1 MLIII
6 SLSMIII
13 LSLFLI
19 IEKKIK
25 LKKINNIKDKIKK
38 SYGKKIEDQYF
49 DIELIERYWQ
59 IKSVNIKEIDHIDD
73 VTWYDLEMNQVYCKI
88 NNCKSFAGDQILYSN
103 LHETKINERDYAGLE
118 DKINYFESESID
130 RNEIWYIISRI
141 GKSRDSYYLPDYIK
155 NLEAFRIN
163 NIEYFH
169 FMRILLLLSFIPA
182 IANLNYI
189 FLLFP
194 FFVALINIVIYSFQK
209 SKYESYLNMLSSVLK
224 ILIASKRIVDRSDLK
239 YNNIFKDLGYNLDK
253 FRPLLIKISK
263 LQHRSPS
270 NLSGDAMTLLES
282 MTFGIT
288 LWDIIQYDKI
298 ICQLIG
304 YQKELMELYIVIGE
318 IDSAISIASFRKT
331 LPFYCTPVF
340 CKSNNIK
347 AEDVYHPLVKNPIY
361 NSIIIKNGCI
371 ITGSNASGKSTFIK
385 ALAINALLAQNISTC
400 LAKNFIIPYSAII
413 TSMAVR
419 DEVSTAESYYIKE
432 IKYIRRI
439 IRAINDKK
447 LVFCIIDEILRG
459 TNTEER
465 IAASVAVL
473 KYLYGKNCIIVVA
486 THDIELTDILGNYF
500 ENFHFTEHISDK
512 KIMFE
517 YKIHQGPAISR
528 NAIKLLEYME
538 FPEEITQEAVR
549 LLLSENKII

>member
-6 SLSMIII
+6 SLSAII
-13 LSLFLI
+13 LITLFLI
-19 IEKKIK
+19 MEKKMK
-25 LKKINNIKDKIKK
+25 LKRINNIKDEINK
-38 SYGKKIEDQYF
+38 SFGKKTEDQYLE
-49 DIELIERYWQ
+49 IELIERYWK
-59 IKSVNIKEIDHIDD
+59 IKSANIKEIDRIDD
-73 VTWYDLEMNQVYCKI
+73 VTWYDLEMDQVYSKI
-88 NNCKSFAGDQILYSN
+88 NNCKSFAGEQILYSI
-103 LHETKINERDYAGLE
+103 LHETKINDRDYAGLE
-118 DKINYFESESID
+118 TKINYFESESKE
-130 RNEIWYIISRI
+130 RNEIWYIISRV
-141 GKSRDSYYLPDYIK
+141 GKNRDSYYLPDYIK
-155 NLEAFRIN
+155 NLEAFRVS
-163 NIEYFH
+163 NIEYIH
-169 FMRILLLLSFIPA
+169 FMRILLLFSFIPA

-209 SKYESYLNMLSSVLK
+209 SKYESYLNMLSSILK
-224 ILIASKRIVDRSDLK
+224 ILIASKRIVDQPVLK
-239 YNNIFKDLGYNLDK
+239 YDNIFKDLGYNLDK

-270 NLSGDAMTLLES
+270 NLYGDAMTLLES

-304 YQKELMELYIVIGE
+304 YQKELIELYIVIGE
-318 IDSAISIASFRKT
+318 IDSAISVASFRKT
-331 LPFYCTPVF
+331 LPFYCTPIF
-340 CKSNNIK
+340 CQNNYIK
-347 AEDVYHPLVKNPIY
+347 AEDIYHPLVNHPVY
-361 NSIIIKNGCI
+361 NSIIIKKGCI

-385 ALAINALLAQNISTC
+385 ALAINALLAQNIYTC

-439 IRAINDKK
+439 IHALNEKK

-473 KYLYGKNCIIVVA
+473 KYLYEKNCITVVA
-486 THDIELTDILGNYF
+486 THDIELTEILGNYF
-500 ENFHFTEHISDK
+500 ENFHFTEHICDK
-512 KIMFE
+512 KILFE

-538 FPEEITQEAVR
+538 FPEEITQEAAR